1 MTWRHMIGEVFLTFI
16 LYACIGLLQPRQ
28 LITLA
33 GELQAGEVTQTLKA
47 GR

>member
-1 MTWRHMIGEVFLTFI
+1 MTWRHMIGQVFLTFI
-16 LYACIGLLQPRQ
+16 LYACIGLPEPGHNV
-28 LITLA
+28 TLA